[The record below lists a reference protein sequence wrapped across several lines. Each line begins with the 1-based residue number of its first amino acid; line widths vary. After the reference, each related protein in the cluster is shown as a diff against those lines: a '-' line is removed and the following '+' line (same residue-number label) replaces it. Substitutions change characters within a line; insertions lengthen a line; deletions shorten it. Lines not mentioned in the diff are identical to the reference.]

1 MTRVSDQQLSLEHD
15 DKANLVQTLSTLYSK
30 KELLAMIANKVNFI
44 PIVLPV
50 GESQQDAEKFSSE
63 QVQ

>member
-1 MTRVSDQQLSLEHD
+1 MTRVSDQQPSLEQE

-50 GESQQDAEKFSSE
+50 DES
-63 QVQ
+63 